1 MAEQRK
7 TSQRATASGAVAQEG
22 REKNTTVKKRAR
34 RRGGMPL
41 LLKVMLIPF
50 LLFIAL
56 LAGLI
61 AGYSI
66 IGNGSALD
74 VFDINTW
81 KHMYNLVF
89 G

>member
-1 MAEQRK
+1 MSEQSK

-22 REKNTTVKKRAR
+22 KEKNAAVKKRAK

-41 LLKVMLIPF
+41 LLKIMLVPF

-66 IGNGSALD
+66 VGNGSALD
-74 VFDINTW
+74 VFDMNTW

>member
-1 MAEQRK
+1 
-7 TSQRATASGAVAQEG
+7 
-22 REKNTTVKKRAR
+22 
-34 RRGGMPL
+34 MPL
-41 LLKVMLIPF
+41 LLRIMLVPF

-61 AGYSI
+61 TGYSI

-74 VFDINTW
+74 VFDLETW
-81 KHMYNLVF
+81 KHMYDLVF

>member
-1 MAEQRK
+1 MSEQRK
-7 TSQRATASGAVAQEG
+7 TSQRAAASGAAVQEAK
-22 REKNTTVKKRAR
+22 ENNASVKKRAK

-41 LLKVMLIPF
+41 LLKIMLVPF

-61 AGYSI
+61 TGYSVV
-66 IGNGSALD
+66 GNGSALD

-81 KHMYNLVF
+81 KHMYDLVF